1 MLFYATCNE
10 LEQKIINS
18 KDNKEKF
25 KYGAQIEKL
34 GLNSLLKYINSL
46 ENEALT
52 EENRKIIK
60 SMFRVPLIHGLI
72 KDSIDQVSVINF
84 LENLNDRKART
95 ELSDEEY
102 AFTYQIC
109 SEYSLTTKIIQPTFE
124 PQDIIYL
131 FFKYNE
137 NNEYIAGPIFDGIP
151 QTGVK
156 MNNIFKEV
164 LDYVNK
170 KNLDNMCDISV
181 ISAQILYKEFMKKY
195 DEELENDYDKLCEY
209 FKSNLETMKSE
220 IEKNQ
225 LKAIINGMKI
235 AKYFDGII
243 KANKKKTQKTMNFD
257 DMMIFKKNN
266 NKKFEIESILLENIN
281 PCFKFYIVKNL
292 QLLES
297 LINSKLNNDNFK
309 ELFNQSG
316 ECFIPFWVFLIRNMS
331 SLNCVCYD
339 NEKNPFSDEITKE
352 VRKKIK
358 DLLKD
363 GENKKLDNGWLNLIV
378 NDIPNKKINI
388 NILFFL

>member
-25 KYGAQIEKL
+25 KFGAQIEKL

-72 KDSIDQVSVINF
+72 KDSIDQVSIINF

-170 KNLDNMCDISV
+170 KNLHRFATLRANLCALLVKHITPKIV
-181 ISAQILYKEFMKKY
+181 KRQHFLCLRFGCEKKY
-195 DEELENDYDKLCEY
+195 SYLC
-209 FKSNLETMKSE
+209 
-220 IEKNQ
+220 
-225 LKAIINGMKI
+225 
-235 AKYFDGII
+235 
-243 KANKKKTQKTMNFD
+243 
-257 DMMIFKKNN
+257 
-266 NKKFEIESILLENIN
+266 
-281 PCFKFYIVKNL
+281 
-292 QLLES
+292 
-297 LINSKLNNDNFK
+297 
-309 ELFNQSG
+309 
-316 ECFIPFWVFLIRNMS
+316 
-331 SLNCVCYD
+331 
-339 NEKNPFSDEITKE
+339 
-352 VRKKIK
+352 KIK
-358 DLLKD
+358 
-363 GENKKLDNGWLNLIV
+363 
-378 NDIPNKKINI
+378 
-388 NILFFL
+388 FFN